1 MPIEI
6 LQGLAIP
13 FLGTTLGAAC
23 VFLLRGELDHRIQKA
38 FTGFAAGI
46 MVAASVW
53 SLLIPS
59 MEESSALGAYASLPA
74 VAGFWAGTLFLLLLD
89 HIIPHLHL
97 NSEEAEGPSS
107 SHTAGAVRLGLMAR
121 KVLGEPAV
129 RADINLHGSFAQT
142 YRGHGTDKAL
152 IAGILGFAPDDE
164 RIREALAIA
173 EEQGLVF
180 SFQKVNLEQA
190 HPNTAVIH
198 LTGASGRTVRVRGA
212 SVGGGNIRITNIDG
226 YEVELTGAYPALITI
241 HHDKPGIITKVTQIL
256 ARYEY
261 NIAFMRVSRQS
272 RGEMAMMILE
282 LDEPLSGDVVAECCA
297 VYEVETAF
305 AIPAI

>member
-1 MPIEI
+1 MH
-6 LQGLAIP
+6 G
-13 FLGTTLGAAC
+13 
-23 VFLLRGELDHRIQKA
+23 VFDIVGPVMI
-38 FTGFAAGI
+38 
-46 MVAASVW
+46 
-53 SLLIPS
+53 
-59 MEESSALGAYASLPA
+59 
-74 VAGFWAGTLFLLLLD
+74 
-89 HIIPHLHL
+89 
-97 NSEEAEGPSS
+97 GPSS

-121 KVLGEPAV
+121 KILGEPAV

-164 RIREALAIA
+164 RIREALQLA
-173 EEQGLVF
+173 EEKGL
-180 SFQKVNLEQA
+180 SYRFQKVNLEQA

-198 LTGASGRTVRVRGA
+198 LTGASGRTARVRGS

-226 YEVELTGAYPALITI
+226 YEVELTGTYPALITI
-241 HHDKPGIITKVTQIL
+241 HHDQPGVITKVTQIL

-261 NIAFMRVSRQS
+261 NIAFMRVSRHS

-282 LDEPLSGDVVAECCA
+282 LDEPLDEDVVAECCE
-297 VYEVETAF
+297 VYEVEHAF

>member
-1 MPIEI
+1 
-6 LQGLAIP
+6 
-13 FLGTTLGAAC
+13 
-23 VFLLRGELDHRIQKA
+23 
-38 FTGFAAGI
+38 
-46 MVAASVW
+46 
-53 SLLIPS
+53 
-59 MEESSALGAYASLPA
+59 
-74 VAGFWAGTLFLLLLD
+74 
-89 HIIPHLHL
+89 
-97 NSEEAEGPSS
+97 
-107 SHTAGAVRLGLMAR
+107 MAR

-164 RIREALAIA
+164 RIPEALAIA

-198 LTGASGRTVRVRGA
+198 LMGASGRTVRVRGA

-226 YEVELTGAYPALITI
+226 YEVELTGIYPALITI

>member
-1 MPIEI
+1 MKRFSAQIRHQYDTI
-6 LQGLAIP
+6 LRMCRVQYDTFCFGRKLAMAALGLA
-13 FLGTTLGAAC
+13 LAVLGAAN
-23 VFLLRGELDHRIQKA
+23 
-38 FTGFAAGI
+38 
-46 MVAASVW
+46 
-53 SLLIPS
+53 
-59 MEESSALGAYASLPA
+59 LG
-74 VAGFWAGTLFLLLLD
+74 
-89 HIIPHLHL
+89 
-97 NSEEAEGPSS
+97 N
-107 SHTAGAVRLGLMAR
+107 M
-121 KVLGEPAV
+121 
-129 RADINLHGSFAQT
+129 
-142 YRGHGTDKAL
+142 
-152 IAGILGFAPDDE
+152 AGILFAMVGCWLLASLNYPAKVHAE
-164 RIREALAIA
+164 RIRDALAIA

-226 YEVELTGAYPALITI
+226 YEVELTGIYPALITI